1 MCRSSWRCVFLDVGH
16 LAERIPLKRAPLRE
30 RESPANGRASRAWT
44 SSGARAARLG
54 EPGAG
59 PGLGPGARAGGKLAW
74 RINRFAGSAP
84 RGVRDARRRLLRT
97 DNTHVDLL
105 VVDGIASFS
114 LPLSSSFLF
123 YFGRIECPEISSP
136 ERFASGKKEITAGER
151 NRVIP
156 GNEGVRVQHKLLL
169 APFFIFFLTEP
180 AMHRL
185 FLTFLAIDYP

>member
-1 MCRSSWRCVFLDVGH
+1 MPKRAASIADGKKPNATASMTSSIFMRCATALVRVRGRWLSSGREMCRSSWRCVFLDVGH

-59 PGLGPGARAGGKLAW
+59 PGLGPGAGAGGKLAW

-123 YFGRIECPEISSP
+123 WED
-136 ERFASGKKEITAGER
+136 
-151 NRVIP
+151 RVP
-156 GNEGVRVQHKLLL
+156 
-169 APFFIFFLTEP
+169 
-180 AMHRL
+180 
-185 FLTFLAIDYP
+185 